1 MWLTVRF
8 RNRRVSCIIKEIII
22 AAKKGEP
29 LAQVIKLVLVFT
41 IILLSL
47 RRKINLGATLAGA
60 GVLLLFL
67 SSITPT
73 KSLEIAISTFKDYS
87 NLNLMANIVCITILG
102 NVLSYT
108 GQLNRLVKSTQAI
121 FKDPRLATV
130 ALPALVGILPMPGGA
145 IFSAPLVEASRTSP
159 DTEGEVLTFI
169 NYWFRHIWEYFLPLY
184 PGILL
189 ASSLSGLS
197 LPWIVIHHLPFSF
210 LAIIGGWLVIRKMKV
225 ENSSDPPVKTNFFEI
240 IQPFIP
246 LIPPILG
253 IFSGIPVWAGGIMG
267 IILTVL
273 LGKLSFSQV
282 IPAMFKNFPW
292 LIMIDVAGILI
303 FKTAI
308 TQESVLQPV
317 IDFMISQKM
326 PVIILGLVL
335 AFFIALISGLTAAF
349 VGVSFPLILPL
360 ISVSLERALP
370 LLYIG
375 GYLGIIFSPTH
386 LCLILSCRYFKTDI
400 EKVYRLLLWPSILVL
415 SWGVIWYFI

>member
-1 MWLTVRF
+1 MIQL
-8 RNRRVSCIIKEIII
+8 IE
-22 AAKKGEP
+22 
-29 LAQVIKLVLVFT
+29 LVLIFA
-41 IILLSL
+41 IILVSL
-47 RRKINLGATLAGA
+47 RHKINLGLTLTGA
-60 GVLLLFL
+60 AFFILLLSQISFGE
-67 SSITPT
+67 
-73 KSLEIAISTFKDYS
+73 SLKLAISTFGNFS
-87 NLNLMANIVCITILG
+87 NLDLMANIVCITILG

-210 LAIIGGWLVIRKMKV
+210 LAITGGWLVVRKMKV
-225 ENSSDPPVKTNFFEI
+225 ENSSDPPGKTSFFEI

-253 IFSGIPVWAGGIMG
+253 IFSGIPVWAGGITG
-267 IILTVL
+267 IILAIL

-326 PVIILGLVL
+326 PVIILGLAL

-360 ISVSLERALP
+360 LSVSLEKVLP

-400 EKVYRLLLWPSILVL
+400 EKVYRLLLWPSILVF
-415 SWGVIWYFI
+415 SWGVVWYFI